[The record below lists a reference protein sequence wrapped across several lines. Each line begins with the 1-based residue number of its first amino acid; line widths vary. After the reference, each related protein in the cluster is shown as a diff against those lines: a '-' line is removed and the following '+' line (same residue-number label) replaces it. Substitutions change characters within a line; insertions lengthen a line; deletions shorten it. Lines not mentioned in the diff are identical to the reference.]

1 MIAGTG
7 TAGKFGRLS
16 RALGGTCA
24 AARIGLVCVAMSFV
38 RFYFLVF
45 FPVVELLSL
54 LVLPDEPEVGGS

>member
-1 MIAGTG
+1 
-7 TAGKFGRLS
+7 
-16 RALGGTCA
+16 
-24 AARIGLVCVAMSFV
+24 MSFV